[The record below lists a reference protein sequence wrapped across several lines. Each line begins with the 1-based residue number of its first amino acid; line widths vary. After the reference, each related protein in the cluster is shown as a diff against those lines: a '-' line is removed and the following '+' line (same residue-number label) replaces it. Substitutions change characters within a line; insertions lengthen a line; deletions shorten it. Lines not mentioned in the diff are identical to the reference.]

1 MAKYADNSNASDAAV
16 NEIQEDEAD
25 SAKLNQS
32 VRAECDSQINS
43 EDEDYCVDGSRPYFQ
58 D

>member
-16 NEIQEDEAD
+16 NESQEDEAD

-32 VRAECDSQINS
+32 VRAECDS
-43 EDEDYCVDGSRPYFQ
+43 
-58 D
+58 